1 MDRLRFGTAGIPIST
16 SPHTTVDGVKRVK
29 ELGLSCMELEF
40 VRSVNLNE
48 ASAKVVGEEAK
59 KKDVALTVH
68 APYFINLNSLEEKK
82 REESIGRIL
91 KSARIGFLAGA
102 SSMTFHAAF
111 YMGQDK
117 EKVYATVKDS
127 LKLIVDTLRA
137 EGNTIMIRPEL
148 TGKETQWGNLKEL
161 IKASQDVRGVLPCV
175 DFAHYFARYNG
186 RHNSAKDY
194 SELLSEIEMG
204 LGKDALNN
212 MHIHMSGIHF
222 GEKGERN
229 HLILEESQF
238 NYTAVLEAWHQY
250 NIKGVV
256 ICESPNIEEDAL
268 LLKREYEKL

>member
-16 SPHTTVDGVKRVK
+16 IPHGTNEGVKRVR

-48 ASAKVVGEEAK
+48 DSARAVGEEAK
-59 KKDVALTVH
+59 KKDIVLTVH

-102 SSMTFHAAF
+102 ASMTFHAAF

-117 EKVYATVKDS
+117 EKVYVTVRDS
-127 LKLIVDTLRA
+127 LKTIVETLKA
-137 EGNTIMIRPEL
+137 EGNTIMVRPEL

-161 IKASQDVRGVLPCV
+161 IKASQEVEGVLPCI

-186 RHNSAKDY
+186 RHNSAKDF
-194 SELLSEIEMG
+194 SELLSEIERG
-204 LGKDALNN
+204 LGKEALSN

-229 HLILEESQF
+229 HLILRESDF
-238 NYTAVLEAWHQY
+238 NYMAVLEAWHDY
-250 NIKGVV
+250 AIRGMV